1 MKRISLLFC
10 FALIALTSLAQDNYP
25 VGLITSEYDNIVTYT
40 IDRTVNTN
48 RAGVTVDVEYF
59 DGFPTFVIFKFNSK
73 SGSFTS
79 SVANDIYLS
88 SDLFGEPREDI
99 MYHWNDVVF
108 LFTDGTSM
116 NVDCRLVAFG
126 NNENGK
132 IVPDPETIQ
141 IHVVNENLL
150 EKMRSASVSE
160 ILYRGKKCK
169 EKIGFA
175 NFNTADAMKAFDA
188 KIKELATG
196 HSTGSF
202 KYEGKTYNG
211 GYYVLGGNAIPH
223 GWGMHYNES
232 ERYAGEFKD
241 GKKCGKGVLKYA
253 NGWKYSGDFENDDC
267 EGVGELVHDKGDT
280 YKGQFHNGQCHGQG
294 TATYSNGNKYTGSWE
309 NGTWNGPGKAEYYT
323 GEKVEGTFV
332 DGKPHGKCTL
342 YYKDGHSEVHT
353 LDHGRILD

>member
-25 VGLITSEYDNIVTYT
+25 VGLITSEYDNIVIYT

-48 RAGVTVDVEYF
+48 RAGVTVDVEYDVDF
-59 DGFPTFVIFKFNSK
+59 ELDFKFYSK

-79 SVANDIYLS
+79 SVAKDIYFSL
-88 SDLFGEPREDI
+88 DLDGVPRETYAFIRDE
-99 MYHWNDVVF
+99 VVF
-108 LFTDGTSM
+108 MFTDGTSM
-116 NVDCRLVAFG
+116 NVDCRLLAFG
-126 NNENGK
+126 SNENGK
-132 IVPDPETIQ
+132 IVPEPETIQ
-141 IHVVNENLL
+141 IHIDNKHLL
-150 EKMRSASVSE
+150 EKMRTVSVGE
-160 ILYRGKKCK
+160 IMYRGKKRT
-169 EKIGFA
+169 EKIGFT
-175 NFNTADAMKAFDA
+175 NFNTADAMRAFDA
-188 KIKELATG
+188 KIKELANDNF
-196 HSTGSF
+196 SGSF
-202 KYEGKTYNG
+202 TYENKKYNG
-211 GYYVLGGNAIPH
+211 AYCIRGMVRVPH

-232 ERYAGEFKD
+232 ETYAGEFKD

-253 NGWKYSGDFENDDC
+253 NGWKYSGDFENDVC

-332 DGKPHGKCTL
+332 DGIPHGKCTL

-353 LDHGRILD
+353 LDHGRFLD

>member
-10 FALIALTSLAQDNYP
+10 SALIALTSLAQDNYP
-25 VGLITSEYDNIVTYT
+25 VGLIFSEYNEGVHYT

-48 RAGVTVDVEYF
+48 RAGVTVNVDYTDFELDF
-59 DGFPTFVIFKFNSK
+59 IFHSK

-79 SVANDIYLS
+79 SVAKNIYLS
-88 SDLFGEPREDI
+88 LDLAGVQRSTCAFMRDE
-99 MYHWNDVVF
+99 VVF
-108 LFTDGTSM
+108 MFTDGTSM
-116 NVDCRLVAFG
+116 NVNCRLIAYGDELNG
-126 NNENGK
+126 N
-132 IVPDPETIQ
+132 IVPMPDTVE
-141 IHVVNENLL
+141 IHIDNKHLL

-175 NFNTADAMKAFDA
+175 NFNTSDAMKAFDA
-188 KIKELATG
+188 KIKELANDNF
-196 HSTGSF
+196 SGSF
-202 KYEGKTYNG
+202 TYENKTYNG
-211 GYYVLGGNAIPH
+211 AYCIRGMFRVPH

-232 ERYAGEFKD
+232 ESYAGEFKD
-241 GKKCGKGVLKYA
+241 GRKCGKGVLKYA
-253 NGWKYSGDFENDDC
+253 DGWIYRGDFENDVY
-267 EGVGELVHDKGDT
+267 EGVGELANDNGNT

-309 NGTWNGPGKAEYYT
+309 NGKWNGSGKAEYYT
-323 GEKVEGTFV
+323 GEKIEGTFV
-332 DGKPHGKCTL
+332 DGIPHGKCTL